1 MRQRI
6 WNGLFALVLLFSLS
20 GCGGQE
26 SAAPPAE
33 GGSFEVHF
41 IDVGQA
47 DAALVVCDGHYMLI
61 DGGNAEDSDLV
72 YSYLERHGAK
82 HLDYMVASHAH
93 EDHIGGLSGALN
105 YAAVGVALSP
115 VTEYS
120 SKVFQNMVK
129 YLGDQGKSLTVPEP
143 GDKFDL
149 GSAKVEI
156 LGPVKE
162 YDDTND
168 TSIVLRIDYGSTSFL
183 FTGDMEAGAERDLID
198 AGANLKATVL
208 KAGHHGSDT
217 STSYQFLREVMPKY
231 TVVSV
236 GEGNSY
242 GHPSDEVLSRF
253 RDAGAEV
260 YRTDMQGHVIAE
272 SDGKTVTFRTEKEA
286 DTATNPTGGPKVQI
300 YVGNAGTEKFHL
312 PDCASAQNIQE
323 ENRVVFLARIQ
334 AVLSGYE
341 PCGRCKPSGCP
352 GKREKIS
359 RKGPIR
365 GFLCRGGHC
374 APLQSAPIHVIG
386 TKCAAGHS

>member
-33 GGSFEVHF
+33 GGSFQVHF

-47 DAALVVCDGHYMLI
+47 DAALVICDGHYMLI

-82 HLDYMVASHAH
+82 NLDYMVASHAH

-105 YAAVGVALSP
+105 YAKVDNALCP

-120 SKVFQNMVK
+120 SKVFQDMVK
-129 YLGDQGKSLTVPEP
+129 YLGQQGKTLTVPAP
-143 GDKFDL
+143 GDKFEL
-149 GSAKVEI
+149 GSARVEI
-156 LGPVKE
+156 LGPVQE

-168 TSIVLRIDYGSTSFL
+168 TSIVLRIDYGETSFL
-183 FTGDMEAGAERDLID
+183 FTGDMETGAEKDLLES
-198 AGANLKATVL
+198 GANVRATVL

-217 STSYQFLREVMPKY
+217 STGYQFLREVSPQY
-231 TVVSV
+231 TVISV

-341 PCGRCKPSGCP
+341 PCGRCKP
-352 GKREKIS
+352 
-359 RKGPIR
+359 
-365 GFLCRGGHC
+365 
-374 APLQSAPIHVIG
+374 
-386 TKCAAGHS
+386 

>member
-1 MRQRI
+1 MSRARRNRRSS
-6 WNGLFALVLLFSLS
+6 WVLPFLVIMFTLSLAYVLFSR
-20 GCGGQE
+20 QE
-26 SAAPPAE
+26 RAVQPVEE
-33 GGSFEVHF
+33 GGSFQIHF

-47 DAALVVCDGHYMLI
+47 DAALVICDGHYMLI

-72 YSYLERHGAK
+72 YAYLERHGAK

-105 YAAVGVALSP
+105 YAAVDTAFCP

-129 YLGDQGKSLTVPEP
+129 YLGEQGKSLTVPAP
-143 GDKFDL
+143 GDKFSL
-149 GSAKVEI
+149 GSAQVEI

-168 TSIVLRIDYGSTSFL
+168 TSIVLRIDYGETSFL
-183 FTGDMEAGAERDLID
+183 FTGDMETGAERDLLD
-198 AGANLKATVL
+198 SGADVRATVL

-217 STSYQFLREVMPKY
+217 STSYQFLRAVMPQY
-231 TVVSV
+231 TVISV

-253 RDAGAEV
+253 RDAGTEV

-286 DTATNPTGGPKVQI
+286 DTATNPTGNSALQTYI
-300 YVGNAGTEKFHL
+300 GNTNSKKFHL
-312 PDCASAQNIQE
+312 PDCTSVKSIQDA
-323 ENRVVFLARIQ
+323 NRVDFETRLD
-334 AVLSGYE
+334 AVLAGYE
-341 PCGRCKPSGCP
+341 PCGRCKP
-352 GKREKIS
+352 
-359 RKGPIR
+359 
-365 GFLCRGGHC
+365 
-374 APLQSAPIHVIG
+374 
-386 TKCAAGHS
+386 

>member
-1 MRQRI
+1 MNRRRQKQQSG
-6 WNGLFALVLLFSLS
+6 WVMVFLFIMLFLAVAYVLFNRQ
-20 GCGGQE
+20 GE
-26 SAAPPAE
+26 AAPPAE
-33 GGSFEVHF
+33 GGSFQVHF

-47 DAALVVCDGHYMLI
+47 DAALVICDGHYMLI

-82 HLDYMVASHAH
+82 NLDYMVASHAH

-105 YAAVGVALSP
+105 YAKVDTALCP

-120 SKVFQNMVK
+120 SKVFQDMVK
-129 YLGDQGKSLTVPEP
+129 YLEQQGKSLTVPAP

-149 GSAKVEI
+149 GSARVEI
-156 LGPVKE
+156 LGPVQE

-168 TSIVLRIDYGSTSFL
+168 TSIVLRIDYGETSFL
-183 FTGDMEAGAERDLID
+183 FTGDMETGAEKDLLES
-198 AGANLKATVL
+198 GANVRATVL

-217 STSYQFLREVMPKY
+217 STGYQFLREVMPKY

-272 SDGKTVTFRTEKEA
+272 SDGKAVTFRTEKEA
-286 DTATNPTGGPKVQI
+286 DTATNPTGGSKVQI

-341 PCGRCKPSGCP
+341 PCGRCKP
-352 GKREKIS
+352 
-359 RKGPIR
+359 
-365 GFLCRGGHC
+365 
-374 APLQSAPIHVIG
+374 
-386 TKCAAGHS
+386 

>member
-1 MRQRI
+1 MSRRRQKQQSG
-6 WNGLFALVLLFSLS
+6 WVMVFLFIMLFLAAAYVLFNRQ
-20 GCGGQE
+20 GE
-26 SAAPPAE
+26 AAPPAE
-33 GGSFEVHF
+33 GGSLQVHF

-47 DAALVVCDGHYMLI
+47 DAALVICDGHYMLI

-82 HLDYMVASHAH
+82 NLDYMVASHAH

-105 YAAVGVALSP
+105 YAKVDTALCP

-129 YLGDQGKSLTVPEP
+129 YLEQQGKSLTVPAP

-149 GSAKVEI
+149 GSARVEI
-156 LGPVKE
+156 LGPVQE
-162 YDDTND
+162 YDDTNN
-168 TSIVLRIDYGSTSFL
+168 TSIVLRIDYGETSFL
-183 FTGDMEAGAERDLID
+183 FTGDMETGAEKDLLES
-198 AGANLKATVL
+198 GADVRATVL

-217 STSYQFLREVMPKY
+217 STGYQFLREVSPRY
-231 TVVSV
+231 TVISV
-236 GEGNSY
+236 GEGNKY

-253 RDAGAEV
+253 RDAGTEV

-286 DTATNPTGGPKVQI
+286 DTATNPTGGTKVQI

-341 PCGRCKPSGCP
+341 PCGRCKP
-352 GKREKIS
+352 
-359 RKGPIR
+359 
-365 GFLCRGGHC
+365 
-374 APLQSAPIHVIG
+374 
-386 TKCAAGHS
+386 